1 MSTAFQ
7 ELILGGCVKYISCL
21 DGEKE
26 VKGCLP
32 GLTFDW
38 KVSNCV
44 PPEAN
49 TVTDCQDEGVHREGQ
64 SNLEDFLMEEELS
77 TIDTQLHEQCRFK
90 NDGNYISQVSQ
101 YLPTIMTFNGKICFN
116 T

>member
-7 ELILGGCVKYISCL
+7 ELILEGCVKYISCL

-49 TVTDCQDEGVHREGQ
+49 TVTDCQDEGVYREGQ
-64 SNLEDFLMEEELS
+64 SNREDFLIEEELS
-77 TIDTQLHEQCRFK
+77 TVDTQLHEECRFK

-101 YLPTIMTFNGKICFN
+101 YLPNMIFNGKICFN